1 MARSMQD
8 TDSLGSSIHRSAR
21 KGYSAKFALTEFS
34 EVHVSSTDRFE
45 PREPRRPDCHN
56 ALLGGV
62 EFRDGLRVHT
72 TPLPQGVGRRRHLP
86 SPAKRGG
93 LRTPWAR
100 PEARIVARPEGEPL
114 ARPEG
119 LALA

>member
-45 PREPRRPDCHN
+45 PPEPRRPDCHN

-93 LRTPWAR
+93 CALLGRTPKLGSLRVPKAN
-100 PEARIVARPEGEPL
+100 P
-114 ARPEG
+114 
-119 LALA
+119 